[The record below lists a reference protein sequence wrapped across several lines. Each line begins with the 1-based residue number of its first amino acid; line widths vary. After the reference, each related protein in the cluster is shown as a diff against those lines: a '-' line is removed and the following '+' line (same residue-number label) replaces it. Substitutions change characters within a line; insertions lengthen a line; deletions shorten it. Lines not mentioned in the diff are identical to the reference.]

1 MIEMPCSDI
10 RIRGKSVHVNDIS
23 RQQFS
28 KIASRRFQ
36 RRITLTGQGLV
47 LGAGTLLAKLDDK
60 ALPIEA
66 DQVRIWTLLTIAYG
80 HDVALAILGSLRRVA
95 KRWQGGDKS
104 LAAIHLAQMGLPD
117 IGEDAAFRMAL
128 AAELLD
134 AGVAPRELGLNPVQ
148 FDVSK
153 YDENQLRVPAG
164 SGRESGQST
173 SGDAATAGDASS
185 LVEGRSASANG
196 GVHQEYTL
204 PKDAVAVARPD
215 GSTIY
220 GPDSATKKLMAPP
233 QPNFQEVYAA
243 GERIADLSLLQQI
256 DSARTALNNSE
267 PMIFNG
273 TRRQTPGFPNMS
285 IPLITPLG
293 STWRAQV
300 TGYINPSPLPKPM
313 LSFNSSNA
321 FDDKYKGREWKIKG
335 WEDAH
340 TRAWR

>member
-164 SGRESGQST
+164 SGRESGQCT

-233 QPNFQEVYAA
+233 QANFQEVYAA

-256 DSARTALNNSE
+256 DSARTALQQFGTYDFQRDKATNTWFSE
-267 PMIFNG
+267 YVHSANYAVGVYMAG
-273 TRRQTPGFPNMS
+273 AGYGLYQS
-285 IPLITPLG
+285 LAL
-293 STWRAQV
+293 AQAYAV
-300 TGYINPSPLPKPM
+300 
-313 LSFNSSNA
+313 FQ
-321 FDDKYKGREWKIKG
+321 FIK
-335 WEDAH
+335 
-340 TRAWR
+340 RI

>member
-36 RRITLTGQGLV
+36 RRMTLTGQGLV

-164 SGRESGQST
+164 SGRESGQWT

-185 LVEGRSASANG
+185 LVEGRRQAPMAEFIKNIPCPRMPSLSPGRMDQQSTARIRQPRSSWPLHSQIFRRSMQLANG
-196 GVHQEYTL
+196 SQICRFCNKLTRRE
-204 PKDAVAVARPD
+204 PP
-215 GSTIY
+215 STIRN
-220 GPDSATKKLMAPP
+220 L
-233 QPNFQEVYAA
+233 
-243 GERIADLSLLQQI
+243 
-256 DSARTALNNSE
+256 
-267 PMIFNG
+267 
-273 TRRQTPGFPNMS
+273 
-285 IPLITPLG
+285 
-293 STWRAQV
+293 
-300 TGYINPSPLPKPM
+300 
-313 LSFNSSNA
+313 
-321 FDDKYKGREWKIKG
+321 
-335 WEDAH
+335 
-340 TRAWR
+340 